1 MQVHRLEAGHSGYD
15 YDSGEYEVVYIHQK
29 DLILSFCQ
37 RFLELMCI
45 LGEIPIILKL
55 ATISPQKEED
65 DGEPPLQGMVE
76 GAQVVL
82 VRLCLDHNIEHH
94 K

>member
-1 MQVHRLEAGHSGYD
+1 MQVHRLEAGHPGYD

-45 LGEIPIILKL
+45 LGNYLWFSNWPQFP
-55 ATISPQKEED
+55 PQKEED

-82 VRLCLDHNIEHH
+82 VRLCFDHNIEHH
-94 K
+94 E